1 MTVLLRSPLASSFLI
16 TVVESRGSR
25 SLITVVRSRS
35 RSRSRSWTSPTLTP
49 APTGPTRTPTSSA
62 NAGAAITPMTA
73 ATNKDFL
80 MSILQKLN
88 GRGMRDAVIRSV
100 KYPRASAE
108 PCSRNPRE
116 LPRSW
121 NNCARHSLVRMPE
134 GHQTMGEL
142 LDALN
147 ELDERATA
155 PEKPEVSF
163 VDLAAQI
170 FQAASQ
176 TVNQAIEV
184 LQEPNMPLDMLGRWT
199 R

>member
-1 MTVLLRSPLASSFLI
+1 
-16 TVVESRGSR
+16 
-25 SLITVVRSRS
+25 
-35 RSRSRSWTSPTLTP
+35 
-49 APTGPTRTPTSSA
+49 
-62 NAGAAITPMTA
+62 
-73 ATNKDFL
+73 
-80 MSILQKLN
+80 
-88 GRGMRDAVIRSV
+88 
-100 KYPRASAE
+100 
-108 PCSRNPRE
+108 
-116 LPRSW
+116 
-121 NNCARHSLVRMPE
+121 
-134 GHQTMGEL
+134 MGEL

-199 R
+199 QRAPLPALAIAFLVGVRVARRRRR